1 MAIGLST
8 YALFWE
14 WSALNPDPISLRGML
29 ERTRELGS
37 DLFQICDY
45 APVEELDAGEL
56 AEIRRIAD
64 DLGIALELGTRGVE
78 PDHLVRYLQI
88 ADVLGATVLRSMV
101 QRGPG
106 KPDLAT
112 SARLVA
118 GLVPELEQRGVTL
131 ALETYEQV
139 STADLLTVV
148 TAADSEKV
156 GICLDPGNTVAALE
170 HPMDVVRA
178 CAPYVRNLHV
188 KDFAFS
194 RRDGWVGFTFAGTPL
209 GEGLLDYDAMVA
221 LVRPDER
228 GINQIIEHWLPWQGD
243 IATTL
248 ELEHQWT
255 EHNLN
260 YLRSKK

>member
-1 MAIGLST
+1 MTIGLST

-14 WSALNPDPISLRGML
+14 WSALNPDPLSLRGML

-45 APVEELDAGEL
+45 APIEELAVGEL
-56 AEIRRIAD
+56 AEIRAIAD
-64 DLGIALELGTRGVE
+64 DLGIALELGTRGVH
-78 PDHLVRYLQI
+78 PDHLTRYLQI
-88 ADVLGATVLRSMV
+88 ADALGATLLRSMV
-101 QRGPG
+101 QRGPD

-118 GLVPELEQRGVTL
+118 SMVPELEQRGVTL

-139 STADLLTVV
+139 STTDLLTVV
-148 TAADSEKV
+148 AAADSDKV

-170 HPMDVVRA
+170 RPMDVVRA

-194 RRDGWVGFTFAGTPL
+194 RRDGWVGFTFAGAPL

-228 GINQIIEHWLPWQGD
+228 GINQIIEHWLPWQDD

-248 ELEHQWT
+248 ELEQQWT
-255 EHNLN
+255 QHNLN